1 VTQQDFNSVPT
12 AISVFKKLEFD
23 RVVDHIA
30 GLAVSD
36 PGRQQVRRLQPSSH
50 RSTIESELSMVSEAK
65 EMYIADGSIP
75 LDEFKN
81 ILPALKKTLV
91 ENQVLTITELLEI
104 AATIRISRSMK
115 SYLAKRAAQFPLV
128 GEFHLR
134 LFGEKLVEHHIN
146 EALDER
152 GFVKDTASKE
162 LREIRRSIV
171 SASDELRKRLE
182 SILRQISEREFL
194 QEEIITTRD
203 GRLVIP
209 IKTEHKHRIPG
220 FIHSTSASGATVF
233 IEPAE
238 SLDLNNALLELQ
250 LREQREIHRILCD
263 LTAQVTEIREPLEQ
277 AFSALAELDAVI
289 ARAKYSIAIIGN
301 PPEIA
306 AEPKI
311 KLVNARH
318 PILLRHL
325 KREEVVPLTIEL
337 DQNTRTLIITG
348 PNAGGKTVAM
358 KTVGLL
364 TLCAMS
370 GIHIPAASDS
380 EIFPFRDIFV
390 DIGDDQSIENDLST
404 FSSHLVSLRQ
414 ILENAGASS
423 LVLLDEIGAGT
434 DPSEGGALAVGTL
447 QELTD
452 RKAITIATTHHG
464 MLKAFAHETQGIGN
478 ASMEFD
484 QHSLTPTYQFKSG
497 IPGSSYAFELA
508 ERLGIPRKLLEK
520 ARENVGKEKAQLE
533 SLLIKLEQQ
542 SQEYRTQLLDIKHEK
557 EKLESL
563 VASYEQKTVQLK
575 RELGTMRK
583 KAADEAKDIIEHAHA
598 KVEHLVKEIRESG
611 AKTEIV
617 RSSRQVLGQLE
628 KELQRVSNE
637 EPVPASEPE
646 PIGSGDVVRFKNGR
660 EKGEVLGVQG
670 NYALVLSGDVRMRIA
685 LKDLHKESVS
695 SNKSMHLTSI
705 IKSPDAAN
713 EIDLRGL
720 FGDEAISQVQSFL
733 DNAYAAGLHR
743 VDIIHGKGTGV
754 LRKRVTEFLKTY
766 PHVAS
771 FRLGEWNEGGEGV
784 TVAELS

>member
-1 VTQQDFNSVPT
+1 MDSL
-12 AISVFKKLEFD
+12 FKKLEFD

-36 PGRQQVRRLQPSSH
+36 SGRQLVRRLHPLSD
-50 RSTIESELSMVSEAK
+50 RETIESELHNVSEAK
-65 EMYIADGSIP
+65 EMTIADGAIP

-91 ENQVLTITELLEI
+91 ENQVLSIAELLEI
-104 AATIRISRSMK
+104 AGAIRISRSMK
-115 SYLAKRAAQFPLV
+115 SYLSKRTALYPRI
-128 GEFHLR
+128 GEFHHR
-134 LFGEKLVEHHIN
+134 LFGDKLVEYHIN

-162 LREIRRSIV
+162 LREIRRSII

-182 SILRQISEREFL
+182 SILRQVSDREFL

-209 IKTEHKHRIPG
+209 IKTEYKHRIPG

-233 IEPAE
+233 VEPAE

-250 LREQREIHRILCD
+250 LREQHEIHRILSD
-263 LTAQVTEIREPLEQ
+263 LTRQVTDIRTPLEE
-277 AFSALAELDAVI
+277 AFAALTQLDAII
-289 ARAKYSIAIIGN
+289 ARAKYSIEIIGN
-301 PPEIA
+301 PPVIA
-306 AEPKI
+306 SEPKI
-311 KLVNARH
+311 KLLNARH
-318 PILLRHL
+318 PILLNHL

-337 DQNTRTLIITG
+337 GEQTRTMIITG

-364 TLCAMS
+364 VLCALC
-370 GIHIPAASDS
+370 GIHIPAASES
-380 EIFPFRDIFV
+380 EIFPFQSIFV

-404 FSSHLVSLRQ
+404 FSSHLISLRQ
-414 ILENAGASS
+414 ILEQAGASS

-464 MLKAFAHETQGIGN
+464 MLKAFAHEAEGISN

-484 QHSLTPTYQFKSG
+484 QESLRPTYQFKSG

-508 ERLGIPRKLLEK
+508 ERLGIPHKLLEK
-520 ARENVGKEKAQLE
+520 ARENIGKEKVQLE
-533 SLLIKLEQQ
+533 SLIVGLEQQ
-542 SQEYRTQLLDIKHEK
+542 SQEYRTQLLEVKREK
-557 EKLESL
+557 AKLESL
-563 VASYEQKTVQLK
+563 VASYDQKTTQLR

-583 KAADEAKDIIEHAHA
+583 KAADEAKDIVEHAHA

-617 RSSRQVLGQLE
+617 RSSRQVLTQLA
-628 KELQRVSNE
+628 KDMQKTSNE
-637 EPVPASEPE
+637 DIEPAMDSEPV
-646 PIGSGDVVRFKNGR
+646 GKGDVVRFKNGR
-660 EKGEVLGVQG
+660 ERGEVLEIQG
-670 NYALVLSGDVRMRIA
+670 KYAVVLSGDVRMRIA
-685 LKDLHKESVS
+685 LKDLHKETVTPQNQS
-695 SNKSMHLTSI
+695 HLAST
-705 IKSPDAAN
+705 IKSPDATN

-720 FGDEAISQVQSFL
+720 YGDEAVAQVQTFL
-733 DNAYAAGLHR
+733 DNAFAAGLHR
-743 VDIIHGKGTGV
+743 VDIIHGKGTGA
-754 LRKRVTEFLKTY
+754 LRKRITEFLKTY
-766 PHVAS
+766 PHVVS

-784 TVAELS
+784 TVAEIS